1 MIYNNKNV
9 EVNYQSIDD
18 KLNKEKLC
26 EYNDRFVNLN
36 QTKII
41 KNSFNYEFDNYL
53 MGKELLKGEE
63 DLEEFFDKIRKLI
76 ESEDYV
82 PSF

>member
-36 QTKII
+36 
-41 KNSFNYEFDNYL
+41 
-53 MGKELLKGEE
+53 
-63 DLEEFFDKIRKLI
+63 
-76 ESEDYV
+76 
-82 PSF
+82 